1 MGDVFPGKTR
11 GPRAEKQPYV
21 PDPLPKGVQSMGDFL
36 PGMTKPDRPVRKRQE
51 PGRWDGVGEKP
62 SPNAKPCS
70 CNHVNRDGVVIVRS
84 NLKTMSLAIALK
96 ADDDIVRKMIGR
108 EVLKSFDGVE

>member
-36 PGMTKPDRPVRKRQE
+36 PGMTKPARPVRKRQE

-62 SPNAKPCS
+62 SPKPC
-70 CNHVNRDGVVIVRS
+70 HGAVHGGR
-84 NLKTMSLAIALK
+84 
-96 ADDDIVRKMIGR
+96 GR
-108 EVLKSFDGVE
+108 EGGRPADHPQRGMQGISRGV